1 MHPLERSGFASL
13 TDLRTEEWRSLFSRA
28 EAAQAGFLA
37 HESSFRSAEY
47 RWPRDPLHTWARCWE
62 YPYALFQLEQLGN
75 ARLRIADVGSG
86 VTFFPFMVTDLGHEV
101 ICVDIDPV
109 GAIDIPRA
117 AAALNKPVTFKQTD
131 GRTLPFADGE
141 LDVVYCLSVLEHIPE
156 WSRTVD
162 EMARVLKPA
171 GTLILTIDIDLLGNS
186 ELGAEA
192 HARLMEKLHGRFDY
206 RAAEVTVHP
215 SSLLRS
221 DGGPYPVRGPT
232 GVASLAFRAKQMV
245 KPLLGRK
252 AVPPGGMLLTVH
264 GLSLKKR
271 S

>member
-1 MHPLERSGFASL
+1 MHPFERSGLASL
-13 TDLRTEEWRSLFSRA
+13 TDLRTDEWRALFSRA
-28 EAAQAGFLA
+28 EAAQTNFLA
-37 HESSFRSAEY
+37 HEHTFRSPEY
-47 RWPRDPLHTWARCWE
+47 IWPRDPLHTWARCWE
-62 YPYALFQLEQLGN
+62 YPYALHQIERIGKH
-75 ARLRIADVGSG
+75 RLRVADVGSG
-86 VTFFPFMVTDLGHEV
+86 VTFFPFLVAELGHEV
-101 ICVDIDPV
+101 TCVDIDPV
-109 GAIDIPRA
+109 GAVDIPRA
-117 AAALNKPVTFKQTD
+117 AAALKQVVTFRQTD
-131 GRTLPFADGE
+131 GRTLPFVDGE

-162 EMARVLKPA
+162 EMARVLKPGGA
-171 GTLILTIDIDLLGNS
+171 LILTVDIDLLGNS

-192 HARLMEKLHGRFDY
+192 HALLMAKLHQTFDY

-221 DGGPYPVRGPT
+221 DGGPYPVRGLD
-232 GVASLAFRAKQMV
+232 GLAGLAFRAKQLI

-264 GLSLKKR
+264 GMALKKR